1 MSVLPS
7 VRGLKLYEGLTC
19 ETENI
24 RLVGGGL
31 TRET

>member
-7 VRGLKLYEGLTC
+7 VRGLKLYEGLTR

-24 RLVGGGL
+24 RLVGG
-31 TRET
+31 ET